1 MLAEM
6 SVYSSEC
13 IKTNHEIQFA
23 EGGEKHG
30 VFPRVF
36 LRRAEGMNEFCD
48 VGNSL
53 LARRHA
59 GFCVV
64 FFLEGYFIRGNKH
77 LVQTGFVKTQRVFI

>member
-36 LRRAEGMNEFCD
+36 LRRGEGMNEF
-48 VGNSL
+48 VM
-53 LARRHA
+53 
-59 GFCVV
+59 
-64 FFLEGYFIRGNKH
+64 
-77 LVQTGFVKTQRVFI
+77 